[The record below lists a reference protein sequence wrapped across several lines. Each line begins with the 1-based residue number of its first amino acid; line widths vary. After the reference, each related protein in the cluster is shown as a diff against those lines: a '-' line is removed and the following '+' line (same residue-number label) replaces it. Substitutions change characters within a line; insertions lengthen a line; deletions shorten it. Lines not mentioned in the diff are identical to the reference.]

1 MACSSS
7 QTLSH
12 HPLVLVRLSPQY
24 GYCSINFGN
33 ALRLERDV
41 PTAAELAHE
50 LAERIQCARL
60 VWGTN
65 VVAHVVSELGEV
77 TMSDL
82 VEKCED
88 ERERLLREDGI
99 EVQLE
104 VGETPFSWVKRALR
118 LLQNEETVAVTEE
131 GGIVKVLDRQCARVK
146 LRAFARL

>member
-7 QTLSH
+7 QTFSH
-12 HPLVLVRLSPQY
+12 HLPVLVRLSPQY

-33 ALRLERDV
+33 ALRLENDV

-50 LAERIQCARL
+50 LSERIQRARL
-60 VWGTN
+60 VWGTTI
-65 VVAHVVSELGEV
+65 VAHIVSEVGEV

-82 VEKCED
+82 VDKCED
-88 ERERLLREDGI
+88 ERERLLREDGV

-104 VGETPFSWVKRALR
+104 VGETPLSWVKRALR

-131 GGIVKVLDRQCARVK
+131 GGIVKVLDRKCARVK
-146 LRAFARL
+146 LKALARL